1 LPKFG
6 KLFKEKKHQNEKSS
20 KEERILIEQL
30 LEQDD
35 VAKDVFF
42 KKITK
47 EAAEALTDPKTIK
60 EGLKGFWNEYKLYV
74 KNGVITQDALPA
86 FKKMWVREV
95 TLYGTSMVLAF
106 ISEMVGAA
114 LDQNVKTEV
123 EWIGKYIPES
133 QLPIIM
139 AADPN
144 NANALGTEVIN
155 HPQYQ
160 EVKKLVSSIPGG
172 TRTDSA
178 AVNINRVL
186 DFATA
191 DSLRNLSINPI
202 TPVETFI
209 PLETLNSKELQQK
222 RNEGWI
228 SITELDVIDYM
239 NYPLDSTNIRVW
251 NESGEQKTYV
261 YWPNYKKPTE
271 IVISGNK
278 SNTDSTN
285 IKK

>member
-1 LPKFG
+1 
-6 KLFKEKKHQNEKSS
+6 
-20 KEERILIEQL
+20 
-30 LEQDD
+30 
-35 VAKDVFF
+35 
-42 KKITK
+42 
-47 EAAEALTDPKTIK
+47 
-60 EGLKGFWNEYKLYV
+60 
-74 KNGVITQDALPA
+74 
-86 FKKMWVREV
+86 M
-95 TLYGTSMVLAF
+95 
-106 ISEMVGAA
+106 
-114 LDQNVKTEV
+114 
-123 EWIGKYIPES
+123 
-133 QLPIIM
+133 
-139 AADPN
+139 
-144 NANALGTEVIN
+144 
-155 HPQYQ
+155 
-160 EVKKLVSSIPGG
+160 
-172 TRTDSA
+172 
-178 AVNINRVL
+178 
-186 DFATA
+186 
-191 DSLRNLSINPI
+191 RNLSINPI